1 MSWLSVWST
10 GSETPMLAWFGGCE
24 LKEQEHDI
32 KTQQAKL
39 KSANRMINFLEA
51 CSLMLKLM

>member
-1 MSWLSVWST
+1 MYHINKMRKCVAWASVWST
-10 GSETPMLAWFGGCE
+10 GSETPELAWVGGCE

-39 KSANRMINFLEA
+39 
-51 CSLMLKLM
+51 